1 MGSTV
6 NMATKTSKASF
17 LPLLVAAIAI
27 SISIA
32 IYFFTRSMAH
42 AFVLH
47 LIAYLL
53 TPLVVA
59 LCLGWDSIAQRIGK
73 GNDPWFTTN
82 SSYSLILRILT
93 GASFIFAFPHIVA
106 MATDIAEILAT
117 K

>member
-1 MGSTV
+1 
-6 NMATKTSKASF
+6 MATKTSKASF
-17 LPLLVAAIAI
+17 IPLLVAALAI

-32 IYFFTRSMAH
+32 IYFLTRTMAH
-42 AFVLH
+42 AFALH

-73 GNDPWFTTN
+73 GNDPWFSTN
-82 SSYSLILRILT
+82 SSYSLILRVLT
-93 GASFIFAFPHIVA
+93 GASFIFALPHIVA
-106 MATDIAEILAT
+106 MATDIAEILAS